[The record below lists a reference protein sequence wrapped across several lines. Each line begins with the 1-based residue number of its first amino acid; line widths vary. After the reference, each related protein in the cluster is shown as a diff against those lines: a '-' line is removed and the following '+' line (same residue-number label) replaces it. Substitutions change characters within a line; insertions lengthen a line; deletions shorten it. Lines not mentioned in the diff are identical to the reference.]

1 MKVHWY
7 VSLGVTGCVLLAALA
22 AVAFGLQGKDDR
34 PPQAARA
41 GAADPGDIRGPA
53 AQPHLAQRGKVQPGQ
68 AAKSASQKRDPFDYG
83 RLPAIKSDANPQV
96 KAVVEAIRQ
105 GNHPERLSLMMRP
118 QPFDAKAYRANPA
131 AYLEVVEPGRVFQT
145 AQPGPGVPRLGL
157 RVRNSSTSRRGR
169 RPRLQVRA
177 PAGAPVS
184 FTAFDGGQFDNQ
196 LSSIT
201 VQANARGVAQTRLLA
216 TSGTIEDLNV
226 LAGSPL
232 ASGQVK
238 FVVNVQMPADS
249 VAAR

>member
-1 MKVHWY
+1 
-7 VSLGVTGCVLLAALA
+7 VLLAALA

-34 PPQAARA
+34 PQEAARV

-53 AQPHLAQRGKVQPGQ
+53 AQPQPHLAQRDKVQPGQ
-68 AAKSASQKRDPFDYG
+68 AAQSASQKRDPFDYG
-83 RLPAIKSDANPQV
+83 RLPAIKSDVNPQV

-105 GNHPERLSLMMRP
+105 GNHAERLSLMMRP
-118 QPFDAKAYRANPA
+118 RSFDAKAHQASPA

-145 AQPGPGVPRLGL
+145 AEAGPGVPRLAAAGNTFHEVAQGQAATL
-157 RVRNSSTSRRGR
+157 RV
-169 RPRLQVRA
+169 QA

-184 FTAFDGGQFDNQ
+184 FSAFDGGQFDNQ

-201 VQANARGVAQTRLLA
+201 VRADARGVAETRLLA

-226 LAGSPL
+226 LAGSPM

-238 FVVNVQMPADS
+238 FVVNVQMPDDS
-249 VAAR
+249 VGAR